1 MDEQTKPTDSDA
13 TPAFF
18 AKYHLDKKSL
28 GERFGTV
35 GGSDINTLAGGNA
48 ERIHQLYLR
57 KRGEIE
63 ADDLSMVWP
72 VLMGHITEELNIEWC
87 QQKHGFEIVNRQA
100 VLTSK
105 KHAIMR
111 CTLDGSVPKYRGKQA
126 VIDAKFTMG
135 RPLAGEEWR
144 DVIPRLC
151 KQYSPQLHW
160 NAYLLE
166 ENTGKKCPFGLLS
179 IIKAGNEPTLHEI
192 KIDPL
197 YQAELIGLAT
207 YFMGCVEM
215 GVPPTELPISEAPVP
230 AEETVPVS
238 METDPHWKQWAE
250 VWIQTVGAADTCKK
264 AEAEIKKM
272 VPRHA
277 SEAFGAGIKVRV
289 AKNKSK
295 RIEVVK

>member
-1 MDEQTKPTDSDA
+1 MDEQQQLSKHDL

-18 AKYHLDKKSL
+18 AKYQLGTKSL
-28 GERFGTV
+28 NERFSTV
-35 GGSDINTLAGGNA
+35 GGSDINTLASGNA

-87 QQKHGFEIVNRQA
+87 QHKHGLEIVNRQA

-105 KHAIMR
+105 KHKIMR

-151 KQYSPQLHW
+151 KHYSPQLHW

-166 ENTGKKCPFGLLS
+166 ENTGKKCPYGLLS
-179 IIKAGNEPTLHEI
+179 IIRAGNEPTLHEI

-230 AEETVPVS
+230 PEETVPVS
-238 METDPHWKQWAE
+238 MEGDPHWKQWAE
-250 VWIQTVGAADTCKK
+250 VWAQTVGAADTCKK

-277 SEAFGAGIKVRV
+277 SEAIGHGIKVRV